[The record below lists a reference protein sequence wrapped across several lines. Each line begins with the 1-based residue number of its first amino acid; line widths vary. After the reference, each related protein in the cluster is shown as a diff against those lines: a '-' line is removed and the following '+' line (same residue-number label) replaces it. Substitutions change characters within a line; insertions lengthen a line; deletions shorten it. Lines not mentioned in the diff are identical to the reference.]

1 METNGLIS
9 TKTKLIKEVNK
20 QFPENN
26 FIFTT
31 KDYTGIAVDPKDP
44 THYFVSAYG
53 EGVLEFRENKFVKL
67 YNHTN
72 STISPALNKTT
83 EQQFTYN
90 RIGSLTF
97 DKEGNL
103 WMTNCEIDDG
113 SIKVLKSRW
122 YLDFSDS

>member
-1 METNGLIS
+1 M
-9 TKTKLIKEVNK
+9 
-20 QFPENN
+20 FP
-26 FIFTT
+26 
-31 KDYTGIAVDPKDP
+31 
-44 THYFVSAYG
+44 AYG

-113 SIKVLKSRW
+113 SIKVLKADGTWISLIHDKLNHAYQADKILIASNNRKW
-122 YLDFSDS
+122 INSPSPIGIFVLDDKRTDR